1 MKPSGVCVEAL
12 ENKGVSTLPAS
23 RCTTR
28 CTETDAR
35 ADELARVVAL
45 VAQLPGT
52 DDERAGL
59 LERAV
64 ELLGSLRP
72 WEK

>member
-1 MKPSGVCVEAL
+1 MKQSGQRSEPL
-12 ENKGVSTLPAS
+12 ENKGVSAVPDD

-28 CTETDAR
+28 CTENVEKR
-35 ADELARVVAL
+35 DELARIVAL

-59 LERAV
+59 LARAV
-64 ELLGSLRP
+64 ELLGSLG
-72 WEK
+72 K